1 LNRPAH
7 LQTAHTALLRS
18 IQTNPTPSAYYH
30 LALSFARR
38 IPSSSDVPPTVIHPS
53 KSTPEETRPV
63 DPYQH
68 THSLTRALECAGL
81 AVEGRPADVRYW
93 HLLGLLLSA
102 QENWA
107 GAREVLE
114 RGAALD
120 FFDVDEEVN
129 AEESQHASS
138 GTEDNESEDSEEE
151 ENAGTGDAF
160 VVLGANGTDRQRQVP
175 NGSASVPKRKRR
187 STIVPNGNGGAG
199 TVTSAP
205 TGTTVLNPSETSLP
219 PASTILTYLHP
230 APTQRTEPYA
240 LTFDQYPPAPS
251 VLFERHLQLR
261 MTQVALMEVMNGAEG
276 AEEGWLEVFAW
287 TAERRRELRNGLDT
301 AVGERKDF
309 APTPVGVE
317 PPQPEEKLAK
327 MRMYQGLSVSAA
339 NMTSNVT
346 PNTMSASWNGT
357 TTHQSLEVPIGIM
370 ISPATPEIDAHE
382 EVRFVEEPV
391 VVSGVYDE
399 KDEGGLRGRRADGQD
414 LQSNQAIDMQKTPS
428 LREKEILVSKAI
440 YSPANGTL
448 YPKIKRSMS
457 SERGTGDTS
466 KSKKVQQMLKNRVH
480 KSRAG
485 ITAVSRKIGH
495 GVVKNGGLR
504 RSTSTPGAYGCRFTQ
519 SRIFV
524 NRILT

>member
-1 LNRPAH
+1 M
-7 LQTAHTALLRS
+7 RS
-18 IQTNPTPSAYYH
+18 IHTNPTPSAYYH

-38 IPSSSDVPPTVIHPS
+38 IPSSPHVPPTVIHS
-53 KSTPEETRPV
+53 STSTPEEARPV
-63 DPYQH
+63 DPYKH

-120 FFDVDEEVN
+120 FIDADEEVN
-129 AEESQHASS
+129 AEESQQASS
-138 GTEDNESEDSEEE
+138 GTEDSESEDSEVE

-160 VVLGANGTDRQRQVP
+160 VVLGANGTGRQREVL
-175 NGSASVPKRKRR
+175 NGSTSVPKRKRR
-187 STIVPNGNGGAG
+187 STITPNGNSGAG
-199 TVTSAP
+199 TVTSTP
-205 TGTTVLNPSETSLP
+205 TGSTVLDPNVTSLP
-219 PASTILTYLHP
+219 PASIILTYLHP
-230 APTQRTEPYA
+230 TPTQRTEAYA

-261 MTQVALMEVMNGAEG
+261 MTQIALTEVMNGPEG

-287 TAERRRELRNGLDT
+287 VAERHRELRNGLDT

-317 PPQPEEKLAK
+317 SPQPEEKIAK

-339 NMTSNVT
+339 NLTSNVT
-346 PNTMSASWNGT
+346 PNAMSASWNGT
-357 TTHQSLEVPIGIM
+357 TTHQSLEVPIGIT
-370 ISPATPEIDAHE
+370 ISPATPEIEAHG
-382 EVRFVEEPV
+382 EVQFVEEPV

-399 KDEGGLRGRRADGQD
+399 KDEGSPRGRRADGQD
-414 LQSNQAIDMQKTPS
+414 LQSNQAIDMQKTSS
-428 LREKEILVSKAI
+428 LREKEILVSKAT
-440 YSPANGTL
+440 YNPNNGTL

-495 GVVKNGGLR
+495 GVAKNGGLR
-504 RSTSTPGAYGCRFTQ
+504 RSTSTPGMYGCRFTH
-519 SRIFV
+519 
-524 NRILT
+524 